1 MEGDNDDD
9 NMDHEG
15 DDDDDDEN
23 DVEGHPKTSRSIAA
37 SLLAASN

>member
-1 MEGDNDDD
+1 MDGKNNGDN
-9 NMDHEG
+9 MS
-15 DDDDDDEN
+15 DDDDDDVN

>member
-1 MEGDNDDD
+1 MDGKNNGDNMSD
-9 NMDHEG
+9 EG
-15 DDDDDDEN
+15 DDDDNVN

>member
-1 MEGDNDDD
+1 MEGGNDGD

-15 DDDDDDEN
+15 DDDYDEN
-23 DVEGHPKTSRSIAA
+23 DVKGHPKTSRSIAA

>member
-9 NMDHEG
+9 DHEG
-15 DDDDDDEN
+15 DDDDDEN

>member
-1 MEGDNDDD
+1 MDGNNYDD

-15 DDDDDDEN
+15 DDDDDEN
-23 DVEGHPKTSRSIAA
+23 DVKGHPKTSRSIAA

>member
-1 MEGDNDDD
+1 MEGDNDY
-9 NMDHEG
+9 NRMDHEG
-15 DDDDDDEN
+15 DDDDEN

>member
-15 DDDDDDEN
+15 DDDDDEN

-37 SLLAASN
+37 SLLVASN